1 MAALQAACGLAG
13 CGSHQ
18 LRPKQCW
25 ATHAGYAAKPT
36 RCAALC
42 GARKQLAL
50 TQQQLAL
57 AAGEGVHFIV
67 DLDVGKSTGRLKHV
81 LRVIDALAGEIQL
94 SGLPEQCEGDVHGA
108 TPGA

>member
-1 MAALQAACGLAG
+1 MDSLAVAPIN
-13 CGSHQ
+13 CDRNS
-18 LRPKQCW
+18 
-25 ATHAGYAAKPT
+25 AGPIPLPMPPSQ
-36 RCAALC
+36 RAALC

-57 AAGEGVHFIV
+57 EAWEGVHFIV

-108 TPGA
+108 TSGA